1 MLVETEASLA
11 RNKSPCF
18 GSSVKNNNEI
28 ITNGNMAVRNNS
40 VEALK
45 SATGFQ
51 TSSTLDQL
59 SNHNNNNNGN
69 FGSTNHSKKSLK
81 KPTIGLHRGSPIPAA
96 RRSHEDVMAVMR
108 LAHGSTTTTTDMAN
122 LHGSQRYL
130 LNGSVEE
137 FDRNS

>member
-69 FGSTNHSKKSLK
+69 
-81 KPTIGLHRGSPIPAA
+81 
-96 RRSHEDVMAVMR
+96 
-108 LAHGSTTTTTDMAN
+108 
-122 LHGSQRYL
+122 
-130 LNGSVEE
+130 
-137 FDRNS
+137 